1 MHSWKEPFAPTLTAA
16 MIAATTAFGV
26 VAILLMFAMGAL
38 LKSPGVMFAA
48 LLVAGLAYLSQMLTT
63 HGELLRTLG
72 ASEDTAHGRRL
83 RHGRAAR
90 LAGDLANGRPVPH
103 DADLLRMTTP
113 EAIASGVESISTA
126 IVLISLMWF
135 ILR

>member
-1 MHSWKEPFAPTLTAA
+1 MHSWKEPFAPTITAA

-72 ASEDTAHGRRL
+72 EPEDTARMAGGIGMVAL
-83 RHGRAAR
+83 LAALSIWITAALYLMT
-90 LAGDLANGRPVPH
+90 LAWLA
-103 DADLLRMTTP
+103 
-113 EAIASGVESISTA
+113 
-126 IVLISLMWF
+126 
-135 ILR
+135 

>member
-1 MHSWKEPFAPTLTAA
+1 MHSWKEPFAPTITAA

-72 ASEDTAHGRRL
+72 ASEDTARTAGGFGTVAL
-83 RHGRAAR
+83 LASLAIWITAA
-90 LAGDLANGRPVPH
+90 LYL
-103 DADLLRMTTP
+103 MTLTFF
-113 EAIASGVESISTA
+113 A
-126 IVLISLMWF
+126 
-135 ILR
+135 